1 MRRQR
6 KIRRKPTAAAVVV
19 GTFCFLLSACI
30 VVGIGVLLFPYAKQ
44 YLNKTV
50 LIILLSI
57 ASFPLV
63 LTVMWLTLFFM
74 ETIEKI
80 FGVSFRTKSGFQNDE
95 Y

>member
-44 YLNKTV
+44 YLNNTV
-50 LIILLSI
+50 LLILLSVGSLPFVFI
-57 ASFPLV
+57 LF
-63 LTVMWLTLFFM
+63 WLMLFFM

-80 FGVSFRTKSGFQNDE
+80 FGVRFRTKK
-95 Y
+95 

>member
-19 GTFCFLLSACI
+19 GMFCFLLSACI

-44 YLNKTV
+44 YLNNTV
-50 LIILLSI
+50 LLILLSVGSLPFVFI
-57 ASFPLV
+57 LF
-63 LTVMWLTLFFM
+63 WLMLFFM

-80 FGVSFRTKSGFQNDE
+80 FGVRFRTKSRILKDE
-95 Y
+95 

>member
-44 YLNKTV
+44 YLNNTV
-50 LIILLSI
+50 LLILLSVGSLPFVFI
-57 ASFPLV
+57 LF
-63 LTVMWLTLFFM
+63 WLMLFFM

-80 FGVSFRTKSGFQNDE
+80 FGVRFRTKSRILKDE
-95 Y
+95 